1 MTPWPRLL
9 AAVLLAV
16 VASTTWAQGQTPS
29 TDGAVFLV
37 AAPAL
42 RDPEYRQ
49 TVLIASPTANGGHVG
64 VIINRPTRRSL
75 SSLFPEHEPSKKVV
89 EPVFFGGPFST
100 TALVAVVRGDASPGQ
115 GSLLMMSNLY
125 LAINVNTIDKI
136 IEERPTDARFYVGYV
151 GWRPGELRREIDRGL
166 WHVLNP
172 DVNTIFRKD
181 TDTMWEE
188 MLRMS
193 RQISAPAAA
202 AQPTDRGFFLVAK
215 PSILDPNFQR
225 TVVLVANAP
234 DGATLGVI
242 INRPTQQSLASI
254 LPGNP
259 TLARF
264 TEPLYFGGPVE
275 RVGLFAVFRAKG
287 APGESLPAG
296 DDLHLALQPPTVEQ
310 LLLKPPEQVRFF
322 NGYSGWAPGQ
332 LANELQRGD
341 WWVFD
346 ADADTVFRKDTST
359 LWEELARRARSITA
373 QATTQ

>member
-1 MTPWPRLL
+1 MRATGARAALRLL
-9 AAVLLAV
+9 FAAVL
-16 VASTTWAQGQTPS
+16 
-29 TDGAVFLV
+29 
-37 AAPAL
+37 AL
-42 RDPEYRQ
+42 
-49 TVLIASPTANGGHVG
+49 G
-64 VIINRPTRRSL
+64 
-75 SSLFPEHEPSKKVV
+75 
-89 EPVFFGGPFST
+89 
-100 TALVAVVRGDASPGQ
+100 
-115 GSLLMMSNLY
+115 
-125 LAINVNTIDKI
+125 
-136 IEERPTDARFYVGYV
+136 
-151 GWRPGELRREIDRGL
+151 
-166 WHVLNP
+166 
-172 DVNTIFRKD
+172 
-181 TDTMWEE
+181 
-188 MLRMS
+188 
-193 RQISAPAAA
+193 APAAA
-202 AQPTDRGFFLVAK
+202 AQPNDRGFFLVAK

-242 INRPTQQSLASI
+242 INRPTQQSLAGI

-275 RVGLFAVFRAKG
+275 RVGLFAVFRAKD

-296 DDLHLALQPPTVEQ
+296 DDLHLALHPPTVEQ

>member
-1 MTPWPRLL
+1 MTLWPRLL
-9 AAVLLAV
+9 PAVLLAG
-16 VASTTWAQGQTPS
+16 VAATTWAQGQTPS
-29 TDGAVFLV
+29 TDGAVLLV

-181 TDTMWEE
+181 TDSLWEE

-193 RQISAPAAA
+193 RQISASAPAE
-202 AQPTDRGFFLVAK
+202 R
-215 PSILDPNFQR
+215 
-225 TVVLVANAP
+225 
-234 DGATLGVI
+234 
-242 INRPTQQSLASI
+242 AS
-254 LPGNP
+254 
-259 TLARF
+259 
-264 TEPLYFGGPVE
+264 
-275 RVGLFAVFRAKG
+275 
-287 APGESLPAG
+287 
-296 DDLHLALQPPTVEQ
+296 D
-310 LLLKPPEQVRFF
+310 
-322 NGYSGWAPGQ
+322 
-332 LANELQRGD
+332 
-341 WWVFD
+341 
-346 ADADTVFRKDTST
+346 
-359 LWEELARRARSITA
+359 
-373 QATTQ
+373 

>member
-136 IEERPTDARFYVGYV
+136 IEERPTEARFYVGYV

-193 RQISAPAAA
+193 RQISASAPAE
-202 AQPTDRGFFLVAK
+202 R
-215 PSILDPNFQR
+215 
-225 TVVLVANAP
+225 
-234 DGATLGVI
+234 
-242 INRPTQQSLASI
+242 AS
-254 LPGNP
+254 
-259 TLARF
+259 
-264 TEPLYFGGPVE
+264 
-275 RVGLFAVFRAKG
+275 
-287 APGESLPAG
+287 
-296 DDLHLALQPPTVEQ
+296 D
-310 LLLKPPEQVRFF
+310 
-322 NGYSGWAPGQ
+322 
-332 LANELQRGD
+332 
-341 WWVFD
+341 
-346 ADADTVFRKDTST
+346 
-359 LWEELARRARSITA
+359 
-373 QATTQ
+373 

>member
-136 IEERPTDARFYVGYV
+136 IEERPTEARFYVGYV

-181 TDTMWEE
+181 TDSLWEE

-193 RQISAPAAA
+193 RQISASAPAE
-202 AQPTDRGFFLVAK
+202 R
-215 PSILDPNFQR
+215 
-225 TVVLVANAP
+225 
-234 DGATLGVI
+234 
-242 INRPTQQSLASI
+242 AS
-254 LPGNP
+254 
-259 TLARF
+259 
-264 TEPLYFGGPVE
+264 
-275 RVGLFAVFRAKG
+275 
-287 APGESLPAG
+287 
-296 DDLHLALQPPTVEQ
+296 D
-310 LLLKPPEQVRFF
+310 
-322 NGYSGWAPGQ
+322 
-332 LANELQRGD
+332 
-341 WWVFD
+341 
-346 ADADTVFRKDTST
+346 
-359 LWEELARRARSITA
+359 
-373 QATTQ
+373 